1 MNDIQNVFTFNLANR
16 THNNGMSICCLHM
29 YVRNQ
34 MYVIV
39 NDDPRG
45 ATQYF
50 YNHN

>member
-1 MNDIQNVFTFNLANR
+1 MY
-16 THNNGMSICCLHM
+16 LHLTQQTEHTTM
-29 YVRNQ
+29 VCQSVVYTCTYVYQ